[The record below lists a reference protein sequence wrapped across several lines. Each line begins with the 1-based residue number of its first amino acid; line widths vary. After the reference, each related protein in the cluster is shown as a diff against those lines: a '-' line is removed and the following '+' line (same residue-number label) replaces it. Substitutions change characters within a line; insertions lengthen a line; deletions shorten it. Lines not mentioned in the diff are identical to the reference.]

1 MIKFLVIFITF
12 NPIHAIKLPTK
23 YYYNSRIHNFGNVG
37 LGGHLHSLLAPYAT
51 TMIDNKCYNSVNI
64 RQLILSR
71 YNQEFYKNHEK
82 LPKIIDLCCGTG
94 TSTATNQL
102 GIDTSEPMISTAKL
116 STAKLSQAKLSEAK
130 LSQAKLSQAKL
141 SEAKLSKA
149 KLSKVKINNQQ
160 SLKTHTKF
168 IIGNAENYGQEDEF
182 DTATIMFAFHEMP
195 NYAHHKIIKNAKKIT
210 KHDIIIVDIS
220 PNYSPSKLM
229 LSGEPYLLNYKT
241 TIQELLTQH
250 QFTYLEYIPNHVGLW
265 VYSHKNNHICLINNL
280 YHK

>member
-1 MIKFLVIFITF
+1 MYKLLLKLLLIFLTF
-12 NPIHAIKLPTK
+12 NLSISKIPTK

-64 RQLILSR
+64 RQLILSK

-82 LPKIIDLCCGTG
+82 LPKLIDLCCGTG

-102 GIDTSEPMISTAKL
+102 GIDTSEPMISAAT
-116 STAKLSQAKLSEAK
+116 S
-130 LSQAKLSQAKL
+130 
-141 SEAKLSKA
+141 SKA
-149 KLSKVKINNQQ
+149 HTSKA
-160 SLKTHTKF
+160 HTKF

-210 KHDIIIVDIS
+210 KHDILIVDIS

-229 LSGEPYLLNYKT
+229 LSGEPYLLNYKA

-265 VYSHKNNHICLINNL
+265 IYSHNHNQNQNHLINNL

>member
-37 LGGHLHSLLAPYAT
+37 LGGQIHSLLAPYAT

-64 RQLILSR
+64 RQLILSK

-102 GIDTSEPMISTAKL
+102 GIDTSEPMIS
-116 STAKLSQAKLSEAK
+116 EAK

-141 SEAKLSKA
+141 SQAKLSQA
-149 KLSKVKINNQQ
+149 KLSQAKINKQQ

-229 LSGEPYLLNYKT
+229 LSGEPYLLNYKA
-241 TIQELLTQH
+241 TIHELLTQH

-265 VYSHKNNHICLINNL
+265 VYSHKNNHIFLINNL

>member
-1 MIKFLVIFITF
+1 
-12 NPIHAIKLPTK
+12 
-23 YYYNSRIHNFGNVG
+23 
-37 LGGHLHSLLAPYAT
+37 
-51 TMIDNKCYNSVNI
+51 MIDNKCYNSVNI

-130 LSQAKLSQAKL
+130 LSQAKLS
-141 SEAKLSKA
+141 KA
-149 KLSKVKINNQQ
+149 KLSQAKINKQQ

>member
-64 RQLILSR
+64 RQLILSK

-102 GIDTSEPMISTAKL
+102 GIDTSEPMIS
-116 STAKLSQAKLSEAK
+116 QA
-130 LSQAKLSQAKL
+130 
-141 SEAKLSKA
+141 
-149 KLSKVKINNQQ
+149 NTN
-160 SLKTHTKF
+160 TNTRTYTKF

-229 LSGEPYLLNYKT
+229 LSGEPYLLNYKA
-241 TIQELLTQH
+241 TIHELLTQH

>member
-1 MIKFLVIFITF
+1 MYKLLLKLLLIFLTF
-12 NPIHAIKLPTK
+12 NLSISKIPTK

-64 RQLILSR
+64 RQLILSK

-82 LPKIIDLCCGTG
+82 LPKLIDLCCGTG

-102 GIDTSEPMISTAKL
+102 GIDTSEPMISAAT
-116 STAKLSQAKLSEAK
+116 
-130 LSQAKLSQAKL
+130 
-141 SEAKLSKA
+141 LSKA
-149 KLSKVKINNQQ
+149 KLSKSN
-160 SLKTHTKF
+160 TKF

-182 DTATIMFAFHEMP
+182 DTATLMFAFHEMP

-229 LSGEPYLLNYKT
+229 LSGEPYLLNYKA

-250 QFTYLEYIPNHVGLW
+250 KFTYLEYIPNHVGLW
-265 VYSHKNNHICLINNL
+265 IYSHNHNQNQNHLINNL

>member
-37 LGGHLHSLLAPYAT
+37 LGGRLHSLLAPYAT

-64 RQLILSR
+64 RQYILSK

-102 GIDTSEPMISTAKL
+102 GIDTSEPMIS
-116 STAKLSQAKLSEAK
+116 EAK

-141 SEAKLSKA
+141 
-149 KLSKVKINNQQ
+149 NNQQ
-160 SLKTHTKF
+160 SLKAHTEF

-220 PNYSPSKLM
+220 PNYSPSNLM
-229 LSGEPYLLNYKT
+229 LSGEPYLLNYKA

-250 QFTYLEYIPNHVGLW
+250 KFKYLEYIPNHVGLW
-265 VYSHKNNHICLINNL
+265 VYSHKNNQNYLINNL

>member
-1 MIKFLVIFITF
+1 MYKLLLKLLLIFLTF
-12 NPIHAIKLPTK
+12 NLSISKIPTK

-64 RQLILSR
+64 RQLILSK

-82 LPKIIDLCCGTG
+82 LPKLIDLCCGTG

-102 GIDTSEPMISTAKL
+102 GIDTSDKMISAAT
-116 STAKLSQAKLSEAK
+116 
-130 LSQAKLSQAKL
+130 
-141 SEAKLSKA
+141 LSKA
-149 KLSKVKINNQQ
+149 KLSKSN
-160 SLKTHTKF
+160 TKF

-182 DTATIMFAFHEMP
+182 DTATLMFAFHEMP

-229 LSGEPYLLNYKT
+229 LMGEPYLLNYKA
-241 TIQELLTQH
+241 TIQDLLQKH
-250 QFTYLEYIPNHVGLW
+250 QFNYLEYIPNHVGLW
-265 VYSHKNNHICLINNL
+265 VYSHKNNQNHQNHLIKHL
-280 YHK
+280 ST

>member
-1 MIKFLVIFITF
+1 MNKLLLIFLTF
-12 NPIHAIKLPTK
+12 NLSRSKIPTK

-37 LGGHLHSLLAPYAT
+37 LGGQIHSLLAPYAT

-64 RQLILSR
+64 RQLILSK
-71 YNQEFYKNHEK
+71 YNQEFYKNNEK
-82 LPKIIDLCCGTG
+82 LPKLIDLCCGTG
-94 TSTATNQL
+94 TSTAMNQL
-102 GIDTSEPMISTAKL
+102 GIDTSDKMISAATSSK
-116 STAKLSQAKLSEAK
+116 
-130 LSQAKLSQAKL
+130 
-141 SEAKLSKA
+141 AKLSKA
-149 KLSKVKINNQQ
+149 KLSKSN
-160 SLKTHTKF
+160 TKF
-168 IIGNAENYGQEDEF
+168 IIGNAENYGHEDEF
-182 DTATIMFAFHEMP
+182 DTATLMFAFHEMP

-280 YHK
+280 CRK